1 MLQPDFL
8 DANRT
13 LIGEI
18 PIIAIEREEV
28 ETGAMITSIH
38 GTLETSGGDYAIVR
52 VGGFG
57 IRVSAPVSTLNSL
70 SEQGMEVSLYTHF
83 HMREDGIALYG
94 FSTETD
100 RDAFEQLITINGV
113 GPKVALAI
121 LSVMDAPALYKA
133 IADEDQQRLGVPR
146 GVGKKLAAQIILALK
161 GKLPSL
167 AGLGTAAGSVGRN
180 QAEVMEALIG
190 LGYSNSE
197 AQAAIAKI
205 PQDQGMTLEQQ
216 VTYAL
221 RSFSRQ

>member
-1 MLQPDFL
+1 
-8 DANRT
+8 
-13 LIGEI
+13 
-18 PIIAIEREEV
+18 
-28 ETGAMITSIH
+28 MITSIH
-38 GTLETSGGDYAIVR
+38 GTLETSGADYVIIR

-57 IRVSAPVSTLNSL
+57 IRVSAPASTLNHL
-70 SEQGMEVSLYTHF
+70 TEPGMEVSLSTHF

-133 IADEDQQRLGVPR
+133 IADEDQQRLGIPR

-167 AGLGTAAGSVGRN
+167 AGLGTAAGPGSIGRN

>member
-1 MLQPDFL
+1 
-8 DANRT
+8 
-13 LIGEI
+13 
-18 PIIAIEREEV
+18 
-28 ETGAMITSIH
+28 MITSIH
-38 GTLETSGGDYAIVR
+38 GTLEARGGDYVIIR

-57 IRVSAPVSTLNSL
+57 IRVSAPTTTLNQL
-70 SEQGMEVSLYTHF
+70 TEPGMEVSLSTHF

-100 RDAFEQLITINGV
+100 RDAFEQLIAINGV

-133 IADEDQQRLGVPR
+133 VADEDQQRLGIAR
-146 GVGKKLAAQIILALK
+146 GVGKKLAAQLILELK

-167 AGLGTAAGSVGRN
+167 AALGAAAGAAGAGSAGRI

-190 LGYSNSE
+190 LGYSTAE
-197 AQAAIAKI
+197 AQAALAKI
-205 PQDQGMTLEQQ
+205 PQDQAMTLEQQ